1 MRALYAVSHRVITH
15 IAHTYSSGSVGF
27 HGNVLVETL
36 FWMYPKIW
44 IKIKSLLWNSKR
56 QLNWHLFMKM
66 RCNLNKIKLFH
77 SSSMPVLQFQSSL
90 GSNLWSGCAESS
102 TCYYREKEANPQ
114 RICLL
119 SHHSLNLTAGL
130 SLSVSVS
137 LSGSHTVSPFQ
148 HFKHYSPLPHCPTCF
163 TTLCTKLVS
172 ENDSKKK
179 KQHGKKRVLMNA
191 HIHIHTLQGVTLP
204 WPSMLN
210 NLRCITRVRYKKRR
224 IIP

>member
-1 MRALYAVSHRVITH
+1 
-15 IAHTYSSGSVGF
+15 
-27 HGNVLVETL
+27 
-36 FWMYPKIW
+36 
-44 IKIKSLLWNSKR
+44 
-56 QLNWHLFMKM
+56 MKM

-148 HFKHYSPLPHCPTCF
+148 HFKHYSPLPHCPT
-163 TTLCTKLVS
+163 LCTKLVS

>member
-1 MRALYAVSHRVITH
+1 
-15 IAHTYSSGSVGF
+15 
-27 HGNVLVETL
+27 
-36 FWMYPKIW
+36 
-44 IKIKSLLWNSKR
+44 
-56 QLNWHLFMKM
+56 MKM

-137 LSGSHTVSPFQ
+137 LSGSHTVPQFQ

-179 KQHGKKRVLMNA
+179 NSMGKACFNERTHTHAHSPGCNPPLAQHVE
-191 HIHIHTLQGVTLP
+191 
-204 WPSMLN
+204 
-210 NLRCITRVRYKKRR
+210 
-224 IIP
+224 